1 MTIVKIFITNNFFL
15 FLLYSIAGD
24 LSMGTRRKNVKSLR
38 IFRLGGSAEKVCLVT
53 RARHKEKAAYFPF
66 PAEKVPGKNKNP
78 GKTGVFEAAVF
89 FTANHGAE
97 CRNKHEP
104 RGKEE
109 ADREASPTC
118 FSTSSTYALEN
129 LSVVTVS

>member
-38 IFRLGGSAEKVCLVT
+38 IFRLGGGAEKSLPCD
-53 RARHKEKAAYFPF
+53 ARGHREREYDFPF

-78 GKTGVFEAAVF
+78 GKTGVFEAAV
-89 FTANHGAE
+89 GE
-97 CRNKHEP
+97 L
-104 RGKEE
+104 
-109 ADREASPTC
+109 
-118 FSTSSTYALEN
+118 YY
-129 LSVVTVS
+129 